1 MNIKRYSELIKF
13 LTFEERYDYLKL
25 NGRVGEDTFGFDRYL
40 NQVFYRSKEWRS
52 VRDFVIARDNGCDL
66 AIDGREIFDK
76 ILIHHMNPI
85 TKDDV
90 LKRRDY
96 ILDPEYLITV
106 TKRTHD
112 AIHYSMVVIDAGK
125 HKLDYKQSEIDN
137 NIKALRKEYQ
147 VKFFND
153 GYDKYSVEKSS
164 SVNSLS

>member
-85 TKDDV
+85 TKDDGAFSNVKSALARIGAEFVAPLIVQNGPLVQV
-90 LKRRDY
+90 LNTIREKVNDVR
-96 ILDPEYLITV
+96 IKIHCCNGYLYNCISGGV
-106 TKRTHD
+106 F
-112 AIHYSMVVIDAGK
+112 SCGK
-125 HKLDYKQSEIDN
+125 ECI
-137 NIKALRKEYQ
+137 
-147 VKFFND
+147 
-153 GYDKYSVEKSS
+153 
-164 SVNSLS
+164 